1 MNIYQYHNCYSML
14 EEVRSDLNEYNEK
27 LCQGTETGVFDN
39 SDIVRKINYSQRYIF
54 NLLFTRFPDLFL
66 TSTAVT
72 GSSGVFTIPSNIY
85 RLSHIVDADG
95 DRINPISVKVK
106 HLTDSTG
113 SDYLYYRSGNTIVRD
128 SGASDSLTFHYYK
141 IVKELTQGK
150 SVGGG
155 ATSITLGRNA
165 MGVLSYYNNVV
176 IENITDNWTDTITAY
191 TAARV
196 ATIATRAS
204 AGKYYGTV
212 SELPDAFHQLVSR
225 KATLL
230 MKNSTVAGQRADAD
244 EISTFREELV
254 ETIRA
259 YCGTG
264 DVNPSEL
271 FYDFRPYM

>member
-1 MNIYQYHNCYSML
+1 ML

-141 IVKELTQGK
+141 IVKELTQGL
-150 SVGGG
+150 STGGS